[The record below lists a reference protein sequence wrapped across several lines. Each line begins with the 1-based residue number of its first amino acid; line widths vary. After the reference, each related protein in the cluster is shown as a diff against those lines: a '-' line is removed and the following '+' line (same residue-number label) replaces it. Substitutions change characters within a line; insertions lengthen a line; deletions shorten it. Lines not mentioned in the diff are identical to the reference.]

1 MAEHF
6 KAGDLVPPEWYE
18 APNLHP
24 FRFGVD
30 VMVEMVGGR
39 RNIMPALPLGPSDVV
54 IRSDG
59 PVDREQDSPITTD
72 PPWNVFTV

>member
-6 KAGDLVPPEWYE
+6 KAGDLVPSEWYT

-24 FRFGVD
+24 LRFGVD
-30 VMVEMVGGR
+30 VMVEMVAGR
-39 RNIMPALPLGPSDVV
+39 RNILPVHPLGPNDVV

-59 PVDREQDSPITTD
+59 AIEPTYDSSVTTD
-72 PPWNVFTV
+72 PPWNIYTV